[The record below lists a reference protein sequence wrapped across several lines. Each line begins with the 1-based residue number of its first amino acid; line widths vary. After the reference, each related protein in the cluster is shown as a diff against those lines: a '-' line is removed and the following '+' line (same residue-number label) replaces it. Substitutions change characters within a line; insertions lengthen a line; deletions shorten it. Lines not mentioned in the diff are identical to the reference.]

1 MAFKLESDLRDT
13 VDWRRKRLV
22 DFNVVKT
29 RLVSFDWFNNT
40 DVKRDRSVLDKK
52 VSFKMLGLN
61 FSSNLD
67 LGRYFTFIAET
78 ASENIGTFNC
88 SVKFFSLRLLC
99 ISAWNA
105 VFFSGLVLLDTALN
119 CYINYK
125 NGYVR
130 LLVHYLLLLLN
141 SWVIVNM

>member
-1 MAFKLESDLRDT
+1 M
-13 VDWRRKRLV
+13 
-22 DFNVVKT
+22 
-29 RLVSFDWFNNT
+29 VSFDWFNNT

-67 LGRYFTFIAET
+67 LGWHITSIAET
-78 ASENIGTFNC
+78 ASENIGAFNC

-99 ISAWNA
+99 ISVNLPYGHAWNT

-141 SWVIVNM
+141 FWVIVNM